1 MIVWEEC
8 SDAEV
13 AALAK
18 ALHEARFAD
27 EPNDPL
33 LWQSPIVI
41 DLHVQALTEQQ
52 RRKQHRRPGNSDPQA
67 WMLWRNRPEQSVVAR
82 RIAQDPT
89 LVQLARSDGGQRLRD
104 LLRPFILDDADVK
117 TLLEQIEAT
126 HDEHQT
132 HSS

>member
-8 SDAEV
+8 SDVEV
-13 AALAK
+13 AALVK

-33 LWQSPIVI
+33 VWQSPIVI

-52 RRKQHRRPGNSDPQA
+52 RRSAIRQRRTGSIDAQERF
-67 WMLWRNRPEQSVVAR
+67 LWRNRPEQSVVLR

-89 LVQLARSDGGQRLRD
+89 LIQLIRKDGGQTLRD
-104 LLRPFILDDADVK
+104 LLRPFILGDADVQA
-117 TLLEQIEAT
+117 LLERVETAEPT
-126 HDEHQT
+126 
-132 HSS
+132 